1 MRYFHFFILFS
12 VAFALGCTRSVDERL
27 MQVNAFADGSNIDSA
42 AVVLQSIAV
51 DSLSEHNRRYYDL
64 MSIKLRDKS
73 YQDIK
78 GDTAITELIR
88 YFDDNGTHSE
98 RAEAYY
104 YGGRVYRE
112 MGDLPQSLDYFQK
125 ALDALDDDNTHARLK
140 GKICSQ
146 MGQMFFDLQMY
157 KQAIP
162 KFQMAARYNI
172 TFCDSVNL
180 VYNYRELSD
189 IYYKLSKSDSTI
201 FYLDKALKIAKALK
215 DTPKCEIEIRTSIV
229 DYYIK
234 WGYYEKAKT
243 EFNAIEQII
252 QEKDFPDYLLMT
264 GINIYIIEKNYDKLA
279 EFANRLLQSHFINS
293 KMYAYEIH
301 AELAKFKGNKDDAFD
316 NIMKYKTCLDSID
329 NNVSREAVIH
339 QNSFYNYSLK
349 EKENTKL
356 KNRQL
361 TITFTA
367 ICSILVLIIFVLVV
381 IYINRVIKRIN
392 NTLSVEN
399 KQLHNTCESLE
410 QEKHILLSEKELMKM
425 NLTQQLNKI
434 SLLETNIESIRTSL
448 SEKEITDKINKQILL
463 KIENIDTDKYIPDN
477 EIINSEIYALFK
489 QKSRGEKLNITESHW
504 EELDMLIN
512 RVCIDFRN
520 KITYLSENISTAD
533 YRICLLVK
541 CKFSVKEIAEIT
553 SRIPNAVTNQRKR
566 LYKKLFGVEGSPNDL
581 DRYIISL

>member
-381 IYINRVIKRIN
+381 IYINRVIKRKN